1 MIIPN
6 HDVVGIVM
14 AIAVLSARMRILK
27 PRVRG
32 LEAKNSEQITT
43 NGKINL
49 RERNIN
55 LYVDSK
61 GLFIIC
67 LGK

>member
-1 MIIPN
+1 
-6 HDVVGIVM
+6 M